1 MLPFCRTVDEC
12 RKTLDVMKEF
22 GLERGISGLKVYLM
36 CEIPSN
42 VIEANEF
49 SPMIDGVSI
58 GDTVLVTG
66 LMSLRPDSKITI
78 QKILNP
84 QP

>member
-1 MLPFCRTVDEC
+1 MIPAQAILPQARGKKVILFRGGTA
-12 RKTLDVMKEF
+12 LFQDVTTGVRSSDK
-22 GLERGISGLKVYLM
+22 IQ
-36 CEIPSN
+36 I
-42 VIEANEF
+42 
-49 SPMIDGVSI
+49 IDGVSI

-78 QKILNP
+78 KKILNP